1 MLWLNG
7 HIARLAKLKM
17 TRKTK
22 AKSWITS
29 LLLISLSLSLLGLS
43 PLSQAQEDSAEEIDA
58 IFKKFDQ
65 GEYKDEQA
73 IKEALGYLT
82 ANITADD
89 MERYLKLQ
97 TVLCWN
103 NYDITKQQALKD
115 AIAFAD
121 LKLLTEGVAAS
132 AEATTDLKLCRAF
145 MHQLLGKVDIAL
157 EEYNKV
163 VAEAYLIESPRLIA
177 DSRSLRGAIYSFQG
191 NFAQALEDLITAQHL
206 YESLNLQHWAIYNL
220 TELATSYRRFGDPQT
235 AIKYYRKLEKGF
247 EDTGDKDGANAIKTE
262 IGFALEELGEYEA
275 ALKKHKEAY
284 QYWRDTLGEEASAHT
299 AVNVAGVLIQ
309 LHRQGE
315 AKPYLDAAQQSITPD
330 QGASYSF
337 MRLYQAQSALTNGQ
351 YQQAL
356 DYIDMAEETFKQIK
370 NARGLEQLHMVHS
383 QIFVA
388 EKDWKQAYEA
398 LLSYIQTHKSLDA
411 TQQTNR
417 TTEMRTRFNTEQ
429 IEREN
434 QQLIELQKI
443 KENELVILKQNKY
456 LQLAVIVLGCII
468 MIILSTVA
476 YKQSQK
482 SKLLSILALTDHLT
496 QLPNRRYTYSKGE
509 GYFKSKDEGH
519 HPLSIILFDADHF
532 KKVNDKY
539 GHDIGDKVLIALANI
554 SNGLMRKQD
563 LVGRVGGEEFLVIL
577 PGTTAEQALNVAQR
591 LVTTVESSNF
601 DDVYMNFKLTISAGI
616 ACTDGDKS
624 FEHLLK
630 RADDALYRAKSSG
643 RNCAIL
649 DT

>member
-17 TRKTK
+17 TRTTK

-65 GEYKDEQA
+65 GEYKDQQA

-206 YESLNLQHWAIYNL
+206 YESLNLQHWAIYN
-220 TELATSYRRFGDPQT
+220 Q
-235 AIKYYRKLEKGF
+235 
-247 EDTGDKDGANAIKTE
+247 
-262 IGFALEELGEYEA
+262 IG
-275 ALKKHKEAY
+275 
-284 QYWRDTLGEEASAHT
+284 RAH
-299 AVNVAGVLIQ
+299 V
-309 LHRQGE
+309 
-315 AKPYLDAAQQSITPD
+315 
-330 QGASYSF
+330 
-337 MRLYQAQSALTNGQ
+337 
-351 YQQAL
+351 
-356 DYIDMAEETFKQIK
+356 
-370 NARGLEQLHMVHS
+370 
-383 QIFVA
+383 
-388 EKDWKQAYEA
+388 
-398 LLSYIQTHKSLDA
+398 
-411 TQQTNR
+411 
-417 TTEMRTRFNTEQ
+417 
-429 IEREN
+429 
-434 QQLIELQKI
+434 
-443 KENELVILKQNKY
+443 
-456 LQLAVIVLGCII
+456 
-468 MIILSTVA
+468 
-476 YKQSQK
+476 
-482 SKLLSILALTDHLT
+482 
-496 QLPNRRYTYSKGE
+496 
-509 GYFKSKDEGH
+509 
-519 HPLSIILFDADHF
+519 
-532 KKVNDKY
+532 
-539 GHDIGDKVLIALANI
+539 
-554 SNGLMRKQD
+554 
-563 LVGRVGGEEFLVIL
+563 
-577 PGTTAEQALNVAQR
+577 
-591 LVTTVESSNF
+591 
-601 DDVYMNFKLTISAGI
+601 
-616 ACTDGDKS
+616 
-624 FEHLLK
+624 
-630 RADDALYRAKSSG
+630 
-643 RNCAIL
+643 
-649 DT
+649 

>member
-1 MLWLNG
+1 
-7 HIARLAKLKM
+7 M

-22 AKSWITS
+22 AKSWLTS
-29 LLLISLSLSLLGLS
+29 LLLCLGLS
-43 PLSQAQEDSAEEIDA
+43 LFGLSPVSQAQEDANEQIDA
-58 IFKKFDQ
+58 IFDKFDQ
-65 GEYKDEQA
+65 GEYNDQQA
-73 IKEALGYLT
+73 ISEALDYLT
-82 ANITADD
+82 ANVT
-89 MERYLKLQ
+89 MEDTKRYLKLQ

-121 LKLLTEGVAAS
+121 LKLLSEGVATS
-132 AEATTDLKLCRAF
+132 AETTTDLKLCRAF
-145 MHQLLGKVDIAL
+145 MHQLLGKVDVAL

-247 EDTGDKDGANAIKTE
+247 EDTGDRDGANAIKTE
-262 IGFALEELGEYEA
+262 IGFALEELGEYDA
-275 ALKKHKEAY
+275 ALKAHKEAY
-284 QYWRDTLGEEASAHT
+284 QYWRDTQGEEASSYT

-309 LHRQGE
+309 LHREGE
-315 AKPYLDAAQQSITPD
+315 AKPYLDLAEKHVQPEV
-330 QGASYSF
+330 GGSYSF
-337 MRLYQAQSALTNGQ
+337 MRLYQAQSALNKGQ
-351 YQQAL
+351 YSQAL
-356 DYIDMAEETFKQIK
+356 DYIDKAKQSFQAIK
-370 NARGLEQLHMVHS
+370 NARGLEKLHMVHS

-468 MIILSTVA
+468 MLILSIVA

-509 GYFKSKDEGH
+509 GYFKSKDEGD

-577 PGTTAEQALNVAQR
+577 PGTTAEQALNIAQR

-601 DDVYMNFKLTISAGI
+601 DDVYVNFKLTISAGI
-616 ACTDGDKS
+616 ASVEGDKS

-643 RNCAIL
+643 RNCAVL
-649 DT
+649 DTQ